1 MARARVTWS
10 SNPALRDELFFW
22 SSRSGMEGIPWVWGN
37 LGKLE
42 NVPGQYW
49 WQVEVN
55 DGAALPSG
63 NHTLN
68 WNRREKP
75 ICSRTRSPL
84 GAT

>member
-1 MARARVTWS
+1 MARARATWS
-10 SNPALRDELFFW
+10 TNPAETKSFCDHA
-22 SSRSGMEGIPWVWGN
+22 RSGMEGIPWVWGN

-42 NVPGQYW
+42 NVPGQYC